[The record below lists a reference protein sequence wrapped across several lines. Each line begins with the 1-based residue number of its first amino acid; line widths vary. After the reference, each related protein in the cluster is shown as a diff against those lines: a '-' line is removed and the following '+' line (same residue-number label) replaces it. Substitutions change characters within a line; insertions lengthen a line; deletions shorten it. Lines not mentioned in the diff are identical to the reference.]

1 MFEDESN
8 LPDAYKKIVYVINHK
23 LLSQYVCVCVC
34 VCVFTSIHCEGFI
47 CLDQLECQ
55 GTDQQCYVKDVSFL
69 CQVPSSLL

>member
-34 VCVFTSIHCEGFI
+34 VCV
-47 CLDQLECQ
+47 
-55 GTDQQCYVKDVSFL
+55 
-69 CQVPSSLL
+69 